1 MILVTGATGTVGRP
15 LVRALRARG
24 AAVRALV
31 RDAGAVPAE
40 WDDGVEPVVADLDDA
55 GSPAAAA
62 EGIEA
67 VHLLTPVGPGA
78 ARQARNVI
86 DAVARAGRPKVVL
99 QVAIGVRQRTVPVRF
114 FDAHTAALDHLA
126 GSGLPWTVLAPNGF
140 LQNFLG
146 LLPDLRR
153 TGTLALP
160 TGDAAVSYVDARD
173 VAEVAAA
180 VLTTDGHE
188 GAVLDV
194 TGPRAMDHDEIA
206 ERLGAALG
214 RELAYRAITP
224 EQARTALLG
233 TGMSAW
239 QADGL
244 VELYGR
250 YAAGAARVV
259 SDTVPRLL
267 GRPARPIETFL
278 ADHATALQA
287 GSVPRPEDLR

>member
-1 MILVTGATGTVGRP
+1 MTGATGTVGRP

-31 RDAGAVPAE
+31 RNAGEAPAE
-40 WDDGVEPVVADLDDA
+40 WDDGVEPVVADLNDP
-55 GSPAAAA
+55 GSLAAAA
-62 EGIEA
+62 AGIEA
-67 VHLLTPVGPGA
+67 VHLLTPVGPDA

-86 DAVARAGRPKVVL
+86 DAVAGAGRPKVVL
-99 QVAIGVRQRTVPVRF
+99 QAAIGVRRRTVPVRF
-114 FDAHTAALDHLA
+114 FDAHTAALDHLES
-126 GSGLPWTVLAPNGF
+126 SGLPWTVLAPNGF
-140 LQNFLG
+140 LQNFLA

-160 TGDAAVSYVDARD
+160 AGDAAVSYVDARD
-173 VAEVAAA
+173 IAEVAAT
-180 VLTTDGHE
+180 VLTTGGHE

-194 TGPRAMDHDEIA
+194 TGPRAMDHDEVA

-214 RELAYRAITP
+214 RQLTCRALTP

-233 TGMSAW
+233 TGMSTW

-250 YAAGAARVV
+250 YASGAARTV

-267 GRPARPIETFL
+267 GRPALPIETFL
-278 ADHATALQA
+278 ADHATALRA
-287 GSVPRPEDLR
+287 GSAPSQENR